1 MASTYSANNGMEKP
15 AKGDLD
21 GTWGDM
27 VNENMD
33 IIDRALSG
41 VGTITLSGTTHT
53 LTTTDGATTDGQFK
67 VLVLSGSPSG
77 TNTITISP
85 NDQQKIYFVVN
96 SSGQSAIFT
105 QGSGANVTV
114 PNGGA
119 DIIYADGNTGSA
131 AVTSILSKTL
141 TTGNIIIPDAGNIGS
156 ASDTDAIAISSGG
169 VVTMNQI
176 PVFSAGINAS
186 GGTITG
192 VALSVDDVAI
202 DGKVITMTG
211 STSDTAV
218 FTAGTNGTL
227 SIVTTDDDA
236 AAANITIT
244 ADGTFEAD
252 GTTVTLD
259 SEGDIVLDANGAD
272 ILFKDDGTTF
282 GSATNSSGNLII
294 KSGTTTALTFSGA
307 NVTAAGTYN
316 GGGTMTTGGNIVIP
330 NSGYIGSASDTDAV
344 QINSSGNVYLTQG
357 FRIEAGDTSLNSFYE
372 RGVIYMGR
380 NQAND
385 NYTDMDGKGIIIY
398 DDQGT
403 DGTTFTKMVVANGTT
418 AGDPVWQNKVSGTL
432 KSEIEVNGDFQS
444 ATNSYGATSDLNLKE
459 NIVDS
464 GSQWNDIKAMRV
476 RKFSFKEESADA
488 PNMIGVI
495 AQELESAGMDKLVK
509 THLEF
514 NPADDGGDDVPV
526 LDSSGNQKSHKSV
539 KYSVIH
545 MKALK
550 ALQEAMERIEALET
564 KVASLEAK

>member
-476 RKFSFKEESADA
+476 RKFSFKEENADA

-495 AQELESAGMDKLVK
+495 AQELESAGMNKLVK

-564 KVASLEAK
+564 KVASLGG

>member
-564 KVASLEAK
+564 KVASLGG

>member
-550 ALQEAMERIEALET
+550 ALQEAMERIEALEA
-564 KVASLEAK
+564 KVASLGG